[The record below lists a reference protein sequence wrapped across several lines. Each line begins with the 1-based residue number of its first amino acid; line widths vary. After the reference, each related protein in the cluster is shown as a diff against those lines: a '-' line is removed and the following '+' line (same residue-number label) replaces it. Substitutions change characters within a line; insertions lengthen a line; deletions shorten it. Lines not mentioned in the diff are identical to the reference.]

1 MRTVQSFQKAK
12 PPIHSF
18 KQRTALEAAVRCGM
32 ESLES
37 RRLLTAGQLDPTFGN
52 GGVVRDVSLPV
63 ASDVVVQPD
72 GKVVEAAQFFGHISV
87 ARFNADG
94 SPDKSFGYFGRLTS
108 DVGGVTKVADIALQ
122 SDGKIV
128 VAGTVNGNSVND
140 DFLVTRYNANGSL
153 DTTFNRTG
161 MVTTDFGFNDEA
173 SALAVAANGQIVVV
187 GNAVGSVGPTPTNL
201 ALARYNPD
209 GTLDATFGNHGEVL
223 NAAGGRLSYDI
234 HDVAVS
240 TDNKVVVV
248 GVVVGQSGGFFLV
261 QRFNANGVA
270 DSTNFAAPP
279 HVARPPGEY
288 NAVAIQSDGKIVAA
302 GDAQAA
308 TNSGD
313 VNAVLVRYNTDGT
326 LDTAFGNGGEV
337 DPANG
342 PSLLPAAFS
351 DMVLQPDGKIV
362 AGGRFRSPGLQNSY
376 LSRYRT
382 DGTPDP
388 TFTSVTDGTGVIEQ
402 FVAIAEGPG
411 NTIVAS
417 GVGGTQLSLFRYSG
431 DGVIVVSGA
440 AIGGTVYNDANGN
453 GLRDPGEAPIA
464 GRQVYLDLNGIGV
477 FATGDPISTTDAN
490 GAYAFTN
497 LNPKNYLVRL
507 VPQSGLVISM
517 PLYGGKY
524 FVQLGQNQV
533 VTGDDFGTQAIGAPN
548 FPLPGGQLL
557 VAGSAPMGL
566 FTLTRYNADGS
577 TDVAFGK
584 LGVVTLPGGVGASP
598 INSLGQPNGQ
608 IVVTYAADIVTLS
621 PIGAIVS
628 IVPTVAVGGSIGGT
642 VYDDANVNGVRDPGE
657 AGVAGRQVYLDLNGI
672 GVFAGGDPITTT
684 DANGTY
690 SFGNLPAANYLV
702 RLVPQA
708 GKVITAPLFGGKFF
722 VILGKNQAV
731 TGDDFG
737 TETVTGVTTTQPDG
751 KLLVGGVYTKN
762 QTPFGSV
769 SRFNVDGSTDTT
781 FGGHPFFAGSSPPG
795 TAVIDSVGING
806 HVTQFFIRPDGS
818 ILLAVY
824 TSSAGSSHNV
834 STSGT
839 LELLSQSGQL
849 GNLGPLIVSVSN
861 GTNDQLS
868 LDRVALTPDNKILAA
883 GTQKLFGGFGPATLQ
898 VRRFNFDRTLDLT
911 FGGTGIVTIAG
922 YGEPDSVAG
931 LADGRVVLTFGQTT
945 LRLTSTGAIDTS
957 PVPAT

>member
-1 MRTVQSFQKAK
+1 MRTAQSFQKAK
-12 PPIHSF
+12 SPIHSF
-18 KQRTALEAAVRCGM
+18 TQRTALEAAVRCGM

-63 ASDVVVQPD
+63 ASAVVVQPD
-72 GKVVEAAQFFGHISV
+72 GKVVEAAQFFGHISI

-128 VAGTVNGNSVND
+128 VAGSVSGNSMND

-161 MVTTDFGFNDEA
+161 VVTTDFGFNDEA
-173 SALAVAANGQIVVV
+173 SALAIAANGKIVVA
-187 GNAVGSVGPTPTNL
+187 GNAVGNGAGPTNL
-201 ALARYNPD
+201 ALARYNAD
-209 GTLDATFGNHGEVL
+209 GTLDVTFGIQVQIVDSQDGNL
-223 NAAGGRLSYDI
+223 NID
-234 HDVAVS
+234 DVAVGP
-240 TDNKVVVV
+240 TNNVVVV
-248 GVVVGQSGGFFLV
+248 GSSSGHSGGFFFIG
-261 QRFNANGVA
+261 QFGVPGITTF
-270 DSTNFAAPP
+270 STPPNF
-279 HVARPPGEY
+279 VRPPAEY
-288 NAVAIQSDGKIVAA
+288 NAVAVQSDGKIIAA
-302 GDAQAA
+302 GYAKPS
-308 TNSGD
+308 NSN
-313 VNAVLVRYNTDGT
+313 VVQAVLVRYNTDGS
-326 LDTAFGNGGEV
+326 LDTTFGTNGETDRALGSNLGPV
-337 DPANG
+337 DA
-342 PSLLPAAFS
+342 L
-351 DMVLQPDGKIV
+351 LQPDGKIV
-362 AGGRFRSPGLQNSY
+362 VSGSFDALTPQSSSLV
-376 LSRYRT
+376 RYQT
-382 DGTPDP
+382 NGTLDP
-388 TFTSVTDGTGVIEQ
+388 TFGSNGSVVGGPP
-402 FVAIAEGPG
+402 ANLIAEGPG
-411 NTIVAS
+411 NTIVAT
-417 GVGGTQLSLFRYSG
+417 GGPASQLTLTRYTG
-431 DGVIVVSGA
+431 DGTVVATGA
-440 AIGGTVYNDANGN
+440 SIRGTVYNDANGN
-453 GLRDPGEAPIA
+453 GLRDPGEAPVT

-477 FATGDPISTTDAN
+477 FAAGDPISTTDAN
-490 GAYAFTN
+490 GAYAFVN
-497 LNPKNYLVRL
+497 LAPKNYLVRL

-524 FVQLGQNQV
+524 FVPLGQNQV

-548 FPLPGGQLL
+548 FPLPDGQLL

-598 INSLGQPNGQ
+598 VNALGQPNGQ
-608 IVVTYAADIVTLS
+608 IIITYAANIVTLS
-621 PIGAIVS
+621 PTGAIVS

-737 TETVTGVTTTQPDG
+737 TETVIGVTATQPDG
-751 KLLVGGVYTKN
+751 KLLVAGQFFDVQAKTNYA
-762 QTPFGSV
+762 SV
-769 SRFNVDGSTDTT
+769 SRFNPDGSPDITFTTDS
-781 FGGHPFFAGSSPPG
+781 GSPPG
-795 TAVIDSVGING
+795 TSVIAGTGSFSR
-806 HVTQFFIRPDGS
+806 VTRITPRADGS
-818 ILLAVY
+818 TLLQITTRTGVGSRNTGSM
-824 TSSAGSSHNV
+824 TSLEVLSSTGQIGTFSAIIALTGS
-834 STSGT
+834 GM
-839 LELLSQSGQL
+839 
-849 GNLGPLIVSVSN
+849 
-861 GTNDQLS
+861 NDQLL
-868 LDRVALTPDNKILAA
+868 LDHVAITPDNKILAA
-883 GTQKLFGGFGPATLQ
+883 GTKMIFGGVFGTGFGPATLN
-898 VRRFNFDRTLDLT
+898 VYRYNADLTLDLS
-911 FGGTGIVTIAG
+911 FGGTGQVTIAG

-945 LRLTSTGAIDTS
+945 LRLTSTGAIDTT
-957 PVPAT
+957 PVPTT